1 MLTTLDHLEHH
12 IHHRQKKNFFSS
24 FGKEIK
30 GFSIFFLIV
39 FVINSVFVNA
49 QLYQEAIMDIVTQ
62 LTGSTTTITDKN
74 ILGSFTNND
83 TEDTLVDQDFIQK
96 KIQLD
101 HITQSVNA
109 MNTIKSNDFV
119 AEDITTNN
127 LQENLSSY
135 NLDFNLL
142 PPTDRVIIPSI
153 NINTPLLQSSF
164 NKHIDS
170 ITKEDFDKDLF
181 K

>member
-1 MLTTLDHLEHH
+1 M
-12 IHHRQKKNFFSS
+12 
-24 FGKEIK
+24 
-30 GFSIFFLIV
+30 
-39 FVINSVFVNA
+39 
-49 QLYQEAIMDIVTQ
+49 
-62 LTGSTTTITDKN
+62 
-74 ILGSFTNND
+74 
-83 TEDTLVDQDFIQK
+83 QK

-101 HITQSVNA
+101 HITQSANA
-109 MNTIKSNDFV
+109 MNTIKSNDFI
-119 AEDITTNN
+119 AQDITTNN

-142 PPTDRVIIPSI
+142 PPTDRVIIPTI
-153 NINTPLLQSSF
+153 NVNTPLLQSSF

>member
-1 MLTTLDHLEHH
+1 MGTDTMLGAFSNSN
-12 IHHRQKKNFFSS
+12 KK
-24 FGKEIK
+24 
-30 GFSIFFLIV
+30 
-39 FVINSVFVNA
+39 
-49 QLYQEAIMDIVTQ
+49 
-62 LTGSTTTITDKN
+62 
-74 ILGSFTNND
+74 
-83 TEDTLVDQDFIQK
+83 DTLVDQEFIQK
-96 KIQLD
+96 KIKLD
-101 HITQSVNA
+101 QITQSANA

-119 AEDITTNN
+119 AKDITTNN

-164 NKHIDS
+164 TKHIDT

-181 K
+181 R